1 MSRMHNRIL
10 FVIAASSLAV
20 GASRVSGS
28 EGPAPNASTAVKDVS
43 VTLCDGETVMS
54 VPGLK
59 PGEVLPPERA
69 KDVAAQMLQA
79 WRRTQGEARW
89 ASWARNVPLETAARS
104 GGAQAPAAQ
113 APAQRGR
120 RVPERLQVGAA
131 LFGQHSRRPPV
142 VR

>member
-28 EGPAPNASTAVKDVS
+28 EGPAPNASTPVKDVS

-59 PGEVLPPERA
+59 PGEVLPP
-69 KDVAAQMLQA
+69 AAHSA
-79 WRRTQGEARW
+79 
-89 ASWARNVPLETAARS
+89 PD
-104 GGAQAPAAQ
+104 GA
-113 APAQRGR
+113 
-120 RVPERLQVGAA
+120 L
-131 LFGQHSRRPPV
+131 H
-142 VR
+142 